1 MRDNFVNVLQLK
13 AMLDTEKYK
22 SIVYRFIK
30 FDDEMTLLTFK
41 WREIWN
47 LLNTYHLEKDDIERR
62 NRMRSVHAILKSIR
76 RTQFDI
82 DDTELFEETKTHTL
96 SWLSMEDR
104 EIAWAYTVYFL
115 RTKWME
121 CSEPRLYAGTANVQC
136 LKCNFASAT
145 HYM

>member
-1 MRDNFVNVLQLK
+1 
-13 AMLDTEKYK
+13 MLDTEKYK

-76 RTQFDI
+76 RTHFDI

-115 RTKWME
+115 RTKWTE
-121 CSEPRLYAGTANVQC
+121 CAEPRLYAGTANVQC
-136 LKCNFASAT
+136 LKCNCASAT